1 MFLLMEMFTFLHH
14 FYGKATVKIHQGVKF
29 LSENAAAIVIAV
41 GTGPC
46 LGQESPNQT
55 SLHLHPLIQLESSG
69 SVQKAERCQL
79 LRAELPGLTGLAG
92 KQAPTQ
98 LVCPARLAS

>member
-1 MFLLMEMFTFLHH
+1 MFLLMEVFTFLHH
-14 FYGKATVKIHQGVKF
+14 FDGKATVKIHQGVKF
-29 LSENAAAIVIAV
+29 FSENATTIVIAV
-41 GTGPC
+41 RPC
-46 LGQESPNQT
+46 LGQESLNQT
-55 SLHLHPLIQLESSG
+55 SPHLHPLIQLESSG
-69 SVQKAERCQL
+69 SVQNTQHCQL